1 MEYQAGNLAQ
11 ADVHLQEILSS
22 DSYLPSRAT
31 VVDGAWALSQALA
44 SHITG
49 TEDYHTKARSAS
61 EAILS
66 SKIASPVIL
75 NFAHAALA
83 IIAVQQGD
91 TEAAKD
97 LYSALKPLRG
107 TMSGWGL
114 ISSDRILGLLA
125 HTMGSLEDSQ
135 THFDDAL
142 TFCRNA
148 GYRPELAWSLCDYA
162 DMLLERNE
170 EGDSDKATGM
180 LVESLAISTE
190 LGMRPLMERVLSR
203 REILKA

>member
-1 MEYQAGNLAQ
+1 M
-11 ADVHLQEILSS
+11 SS

-31 VVDGAWALSQALA
+31 VLDGAWALSLAIA
-44 SHITG
+44 SHITD
-49 TEDYHTKARSAS
+49 TDDHRTAARSAS

-66 SKIASPVIL
+66 SRSASPVIV
-75 NFAHAALA
+75 NIAHAALA

-91 TEAAKD
+91 TEAAED

-107 TMSGWGL
+107 TMSGCGL
-114 ISSDRILGLLA
+114 ISSDRILGMLA
-125 HTMGSLEDSQ
+125 QTMGNHDDSQ
-135 THFDDAL
+135 THFEDAL
-142 TFCRNA
+142 AFCRKA

-170 EGDSDKATGM
+170 DGDSDKATAM
-180 LVESLAISTE
+180 LDESLAISTE